1 MSREPGAESRQPV
14 WSLRR
19 RLLLLLAT
27 LRPAATLRPTWSLRR
42 RLLLLTATAT
52 LSNNG
57 GPLTPV
63 GGAYTLSVADL
74 AGLTLHA
81 PDSDLASISMNV
93 QAHATD
99 STAATADS
107 APEAEDSV
115 TITAVTATRAAAPAQ
130 VAAILGIAGARVS
143 IKATTTDKLG
153 FTGRGE
159 GVAAQAIATLRLP
172 L

>member
-1 MSREPGAESRQPV
+1 QTITVSVTPV
-14 WSLRR
+14 SEAPIL
-19 RLLLLLAT
+19 
-27 LRPAATLRPTWSLRR
+27 AATDAVAVASSVNEDGTVALTITPHFESDPDATNTITISG
-42 RLLLLTATAT
+42 LTATAT

-63 GGAYTLSVADL
+63 GGVYTLSVADL

-107 APEAEDSV
+107 AIQAVTVSV
-115 TITAVTATRAAAPAQ
+115 TPVSEAPTLASGDVVVASSVNEDGTVALTITPHFEP
-130 VAAILGIAGARVS
+130 
-143 IKATTTDKLG
+143 D
-153 FTGRGE
+153 
-159 GVAAQAIATLRLP
+159 
-172 L
+172 